1 MADDIMGKL
10 EALQGGASNVGQN
23 SQSDTDANRQLA
35 HEATVFW
42 KTYAKLKGSW
52 EADPKGAT
60 SIRKQKSVVG
70 KAAGKVSKEVQTVK
84 KKMGLLGGILKTV
97 VATAAVGFV
106 AVKSIWEGGR
116 WIFEKI
122 KDLSDNPELKKD
134 LEKHLGQPGKKGGE
148 KLGPE
153 HKQGKPRLPGVFD
166 VTPLRGL
173 EKFFPNSP
181 LFRGQPGAIAGAD
194 MTKTEQSIDVSNR
207 YLSEISGSLRD
218 IARGGSAPGG
228 GAPRQARY
236 PSSSNTYT
244 SQPPMGGGGG
254 PGLVSGRM
262 SYWDSANNMNGDG
275 IPQGMV

>member
-10 EALQGGASNVGQN
+10 EALQGGASNIGQN
-23 SQSDTDANRQLA
+23 LQSNTDANRQLA

-84 KKMGLLGGILKTV
+84 KKMGLLGKIIAGIG
-97 VATAAVGFV
+97 ATAAAGFMV
-106 AVKSIWEGGR
+106 VKGIWEGGR
-116 WIFEKI
+116 WIFEKLKDWATDDPKEI
-122 KDLSDNPELKKD
+122 KNMGKLIKEPGSGGSKLSREMT
-134 LEKHLGQPGKKGGE
+134 GG
-148 KLGPE
+148 L
-153 HKQGKPRLPGVFD
+153 QSSL
-166 VTPLRGL
+166 
-173 EKFFPNSP
+173 PNSP
-181 LFRGQPGAIAGAD
+181 FQSSAAD

-207 YLSEISGSLRD
+207 YLSEIASSLRN
-218 IARGGSAPGG
+218 ITRGGSASGG
-228 GAPRQARY
+228 SAPRQARY
-236 PSSSNTYT
+236 PSSSNTYA